1 MHLPF
6 PASLH
11 GFFQGGHGLCV
22 CFLDAVCPDWILG
35 RNPILGEDAVLGKP
49 ALHEA
54 AFSVFWPVYSQ
65 QYTYSV
71 F

>member
-1 MHLPF
+1 MAF
-6 PASLH
+6 V
-11 GFFQGGHGLCV
+11 FVFMNLCV
-22 CFLDAVCPDWILG
+22 LIGSWVEIFG
-35 RNPILGEDAVLGKP
+35 RGCCLGKS

-65 QYTYSV
+65 QYTYAV